1 MYCAHTPSQYNP
13 DLWHGLKD
21 HLESVSELCFEY
33 GKNIGLPLT
42 AKFLGIIHDLGKYK
56 PEFQGYLELSHS
68 TGIKQQSVPHKH
80 VGALFLL
87 ENLPDPYGELLA
99 NLILGHHNEIP
110 ALRLVDELFNFT
122 NEKELENCTYLA
134 KKDGIEL
141 DIDFVNE
148 FSAYIKNKSKEEIFF
163 CLRVLYSI
171 LVDSDHIDTSNHFNP
186 RFKYI
191 DKKINLD
198 EMIDDYDI
206 FQNKLKIRN
215 EIDIVRNEIKDNV
228 LKNAICPVNLF
239 SMTATTGA
247 GKTNCG
253 LGFALHHAKTN
264 SLSKIVFVQP
274 FTSITD
280 QTASIYQSIFKNQS
294 TVLEHHSVVNEK
306 ENVNEFWRSKATLNW
321 NAPLIVSTSIQLLE
335 SLFSNRPGKL
345 KKLHRLANSVILI
358 DEAQSLPLE
367 LLLPTLSALQCL
379 NKYFN
384 TSIVL
389 CTATQPNFTK
399 YMSQPKEI
407 IDNCDEYFLKLE
419 RNQIIYNSS
428 SLSLDELNNEIKN
441 DFQSLCILNKRRTAQ
456 SVVKRLLKTE
466 YKEEILH
473 LSTTMTPEHRKK
485 VLENAKYRLENN
497 LRIILIAT
505 SCIECGV
512 DIDFPKGY
520 RQNCDLSSIFQ
531 AAGRVNRNGKAHKN
545 NSILQVFDLKNDRN
559 SDLVLYKCNKSRDY
573 LLNED
578 ITLPQT
584 ISKYF
589 KELYSDNES
598 RLDQKQIIQSS
609 KYFDYPKVNDDYRI
623 IQNDNISLVID
634 CEETRE
640 ILCRFKAN
648 EITPMNL
655 NKFLGPYCISVKPYD
670 IKDKDQEID
679 LSTELIAL
687 YTGSYSDIFGFE
699 LTLKN

>member
-1 MYCAHTPSQYNP
+1 MYFAHTPSIHKP
-13 DLWHGLKD
+13 EEWHALSD
-21 HLESVSELCFEY
+21 HLNSVSELCFEY
-33 GKNIGLPLT
+33 GKNIELPLT

-56 PEFQGYLELSHS
+56 PEFQDYLKLSHS
-68 TGIKQQSVPHKH
+68 TDTKQQSVPHKH
-80 VGALFLL
+80 VGASFLL

-99 NLILGHHNEIP
+99 ILILGHHNEIP
-110 ALRLVDELFNFT
+110 SLRLVNELFNYT
-122 NEKELENCTYLA
+122 NEKELENCTFLA
-134 KKDGIEL
+134 KKDGIDL
-141 DIDFVNE
+141 NIDFLDE
-148 FSAYIKNKSKEEIFF
+148 FSAYIKNKSNEEIFF
-163 CLRVLYSI
+163 CLRVLQSI

-191 DKKINLD
+191 DEKIDLD
-198 EMIDDYDI
+198 EMIDDYNI
-206 FQNKLKIRN
+206 YQNKFKIRN

-228 LKNAICPVNLF
+228 LKNALCPVNLF

-264 SLSKIVFVQP
+264 NLSKIVFVQP
-274 FTSITD
+274 FTSITE
-280 QTASIYQSIFKNQS
+280 QTASIYQSIFKNES

-345 KKLHRLANSVILI
+345 KKLHRLANSVIVI

-399 YMSQPKEI
+399 YINQPKEI

-419 RNQIIYNSS
+419 RNQIVYNPS
-428 SLSLDELNNEIKN
+428 SLSLDELTNEIKN
-441 DFQSLCILNKRRTAQ
+441 DFQSLCILNKRKTAQ

-466 YKEEILH
+466 SKEEILH
-473 LSTTMTPEHRKK
+473 LSTTMTPIHRKK

-497 LRIILIAT
+497 LRVILIAT

-520 RQNCDLSSIFQ
+520 RQNYCLSSIYQ
-531 AAGRVNRNGKAHKN
+531 AAGRVNRNGKSHKDD
-545 NSILQVFDLKNDRN
+545 SVLQVFDLQNDRN
-559 SDLVLYKCNKSRDY
+559 SDMTLYKSNKSRDY

-584 ISKYF
+584 VSKYF
-589 KELYSDNES
+589 KESYSDNES

-609 KYFDYPKVNDDYRI
+609 KYFDYPKVNDDYKV

-640 ILCRFKAN
+640 ILCRFEAN

-655 NKFLGPYCISVKPYD
+655 NKFLGPYCISVQPYD

-679 LSTELIAL
+679 LSTEPIAL
-687 YTGSYSDIFGFE
+687 YTGNYSDIFGFE